1 MWNMLNLLS
10 PLSTSWPCPLKPG
23 RARPLYSHQS
33 IIWHQPST
41 CHPVPGRSHI
51 PNCQI
56 TGDVTHR
63 CHMWW
68 RSPTFSLGPSGPPGV
83 LTSPADQAHRGG
95 QGAAKQLNLAE
106 EAFPTS
112 GFPAA
117 LALPQPPAYV
127 PAARLPP
134 SSADTLNLFSKP
146 WPASLIV
153 SPVLRLSWLNNW
165 DRICGVFSVLE
176 NSFTKSNPCCGTT
189 AWKMQQYNT
198 CSVFFSSWSKASKPR
213 FLCRVLVSLSFIFL
227 IQSSSSQKK

>member
-1 MWNMLNLLS
+1 MISPQPGMGVSPKISSVHTDFLPPYPLHHNILSLRLETDNGGFNHLKVFQLLMWRTQKVFLKVFLRSISHVEYAQPPFPPFNQLTVSIEAREGKATLQPPIYHL
-10 PLSTSWPCPLKPG
+10 TSASG
-23 RARPLYSHQS
+23 
-33 IIWHQPST
+33 

-51 PNCQI
+51 QNCQI

-134 SSADTLNLFSKP
+134 HPQQTL
-146 WPASLIV
+146 
-153 SPVLRLSWLNNW
+153 
-165 DRICGVFSVLE
+165 
-176 NSFTKSNPCCGTT
+176 
-189 AWKMQQYNT
+189 
-198 CSVFFSSWSKASKPR
+198 
-213 FLCRVLVSLSFIFL
+213 
-227 IQSSSSQKK
+227 